1 MKFGQAANNT
11 QVAQEATRPGFTPK
25 IQNFPMP
32 VAQTSAATQVSNINI
47 STLASITEYG
57 AKEQEKVSAFADKM
71 LAEVQSS
78 KADVVGEKLGQIVSL
93 ARSVNI
99 TDLNGRKSK
108 IPLIGKF
115 IDKLADKKAE
125 FASRFDSVK
134 TQIDKLVVDLTTAQ
148 QDALSRNEMLEQ
160 MYAANMDEYR
170 TLDKLV
176 KEGKEYVAEQ
186 RNVYTQQLE
195 SAKASGAISDPEVA
209 QSYSDW
215 LTRIDRFDK
224 RVSDLEVIQMMAVHA
239 MPEIRLIQSN
249 NLALIDK
256 FNDAKTLVIPNWKK
270 QFVLA
275 IQLEEQSKGAALA
288 TSIDDASNEFYRN
301 KMALLGK
308 NTQEIA
314 RANQRSVLDIET
326 LQAAQSTL
334 LETFDSLTK
343 IADEGKQSRARMSTA
358 IHEMKKELHN
368 KSIGKNQS

>member
-1 MKFGQAANNT
+1 MKFGQASNNT
-11 QVAQEATRPGFTPK
+11 QVVQEAPRPGFTPK
-25 IQNFPMP
+25 IQSFPMP
-32 VAQTSAATQVSNINI
+32 VTQASAVTQAPNINI

-78 KADVVGEKLGQIVSL
+78 KADIVGEKLGQIVSL

-115 IDKLADKKAE
+115 LDKLADKKAE

-134 TQIDKLVVDLTTAQ
+134 TQIDKLVIDLTTAQ

-160 MYAANMDEYR
+160 MYAANMEEYR
-170 TLDKLV
+170 ALDKLV

-186 RNVYTQQLE
+186 RSVYTQQLE
-195 SAKASGAISDPEVA
+195 TAKASGAINDPEVA

-256 FNDAKTLVIPNWKK
+256 FNDAKTLVIPHWKK

-288 TSIDDASNEFYRN
+288 ASIDDASNEFYRN

-334 LETFDSLTK
+334 LETFDSLAK

-368 KSIGKNQS
+368 KSIGKK